1 MEQKTIG
8 RHSVQRSV
16 TGATPGA
23 AAGNLAGP
31 AFSQA
36 AMFVCSSSAG
46 PTGRNGEQRQPLTR
60 VAKPHELRA
69 VRSNRCEESI
79 RW

>member
-8 RHSVQRSV
+8 RHSVLRSV
-16 TGATPGA
+16 TGAIPGA

-31 AFSQA
+31 AFSRA
-36 AMFVCSSSAG
+36 AMSACSSPAG
-46 PTGRNGEQRQPLTR
+46 PSRNGEQRQPLTR

-69 VRSNRCEESI
+69 VRSSRCEESL